1 MSKILYV
8 EDEPFLAKIVKE
20 SLETRGYEICHTM
33 DGTFAAREF
42 QNFKPDLCIL
52 DVMLPGKDGFMIA
65 QEIRKMDADVPIIF
79 LTAKDQ
85 QDDLLKGF
93 NVGGNDYLKK
103 PFSMEELIV
112 RVENLINLT
121 VGKEKK
127 MHGTYAMASF
137 IFHPG
142 KLSLKRG
149 DKVIKLSHKEN
160 EIVKL
165 FAQNIN
171 GSIDRQLIL
180 ETVWGS
186 DSIFNSRTL
195 DVYIRKLRKIFSE
208 DEAVQIITLKSIGYH
223 FMVE

>member
-52 DVMLPGKDGFMIA
+52 DVMLPGKDGFTIA
-65 QEIRKMDADVPIIF
+65 QEIRRIDADIPIIF

-85 QDDLLKGF
+85 QEDLLTGF
-93 NVGGNDYLKK
+93 KVGGNDYLKK

-127 MHGTYAMASF
+127 MHGSYELGSF
-137 IFHPG
+137 MFFPG
-142 KLSLKRG
+142 KLSLTCG
-149 DKVIKLSHKEN
+149 EKVVKLSHKEN

-180 ETVWGS
+180 ETVWGN

-195 DVYIRKLRKIFSE
+195 DVYIRKLRKIFS
-208 DEAVQIITLKSIGYH
+208 DDAAVQIITLKSIGYH
-223 FMVE
+223 FIVE